1 MSYDFDLGP
10 IGRTITTSSR
20 QAQKWFDRG
29 LAWTYAF
36 NHDEATRCFNRA
48 IEADPECA
56 MAHWGHAYAVGPN
69 YNRQWDVFEN
79 YELAPVTREAFESS
93 RRAARFA
100 ANCSNVEKSLIQ
112 ALQMRYQ
119 SAEPVADMQKWEFDY
134 ADVMRGV
141 YSNNHDDVDVQVLF
155 AEALMNRT
163 PWTFWQRLSGDP
175 LPGAATVE
183 AREVL
188 EAGILQREGSGELPH
203 PALLHMYIH
212 LMEGSRWPEKA
223 LDAADALRRL
233 APDSG
238 HLLHMASHIDLLCG
252 RYAEALEANTRAVAA
267 DKAYFGRENMTE
279 YHVFY
284 LFHNFHFMVF
294 SAAFMGQRK
303 EALRAVEEMKAL
315 LPRELLQVE
324 RPPMANWLEA
334 FRTIEMHVMIRFGMW
349 SEILDHPLPD
359 DKELYS
365 ATTVTAHFARAVAL
379 AATGEAAAA
388 RREVEMFDRAFERLP
403 RGRRLLGGEYW
414 NIVAIER
421 EFMIGEVEFREGN
434 VESAF
439 VRLRKAARMQD
450 QLEYEQAWASLLP
463 VRHALGA
470 LLLEKGL
477 VEEAHDVYS
486 EDLGFSHGAGRSCHR
501 PDNVWALSGIV
512 ECLER
517 MSEDKRA
524 SELRPRL
531 EAALELSDV
540 PIRNS
545 CCCRWPD

>member
-1 MSYDFDLGP
+1 
-10 IGRTITTSSR
+10 
-20 QAQKWFDRG
+20 
-29 LAWTYAF
+29 
-36 NHDEATRCFNRA
+36 
-48 IEADPECA
+48 
-56 MAHWGHAYAVGPN
+56 
-69 YNRQWDVFEN
+69 
-79 YELAPVTREAFESS
+79 
-93 RRAARFA
+93 
-100 ANCSNVEKSLIQ
+100 
-112 ALQMRYQ
+112 
-119 SAEPVADMQKWEFDY
+119 
-134 ADVMRGV
+134 
-141 YSNNHDDVDVQVLF
+141 
-155 AEALMNRT
+155 
-163 PWTFWQRLSGDP
+163 
-175 LPGAATVE
+175 
-183 AREVL
+183 
-188 EAGILQREGSGELPH
+188 
-203 PALLHMYIH
+203 
-212 LMEGSRWPEKA
+212 
-223 LDAADALRRL
+223 
-233 APDSG
+233 
-238 HLLHMASHIDLLCG
+238 
-252 RYAEALEANTRAVAA
+252 
-267 DKAYFGRENMTE
+267 
-279 YHVFY
+279 
-284 LFHNFHFMVF
+284 
-294 SAAFMGQRK
+294 
-303 EALRAVEEMKAL
+303 
-315 LPRELLQVE
+315 
-324 RPPMANWLEA
+324 
-334 FRTIEMHVMIRFGMW
+334 
-349 SEILDHPLPD
+349 
-359 DKELYS
+359 
-365 ATTVTAHFARAVAL
+365 
-379 AATGEAAAA
+379 
-388 RREVEMFDRAFERLP
+388 MFDRAFERLP